1 MSPHLQRSAIA
12 SKTVFDLRWNV
23 RQLLFSGLLLLAL
36 SHQGLGDESYRLNK
50 LAEIDTAI
58 EEAINQKKTPGGV
71 FWLER
76 KGQIY
81 SKAFGNKSVEPE
93 IAPTRV
99 DTIYDSASLTKVIAT
114 TPAIM
119 LLMERGMILLDAPVH
134 HYLDGFN
141 AGGKEAITIRHLM
154 THTSGLRP
162 GISHTIEVDGV
173 LKEWTGYDNAIALA
187 KSEKVQSQPGTR
199 FIYSDINY
207 ILLGDIVQQ
216 LSGRRLED
224 FVSEEIF
231 APLKMND
238 TYYVPSARQRN
249 RTAPTKWVDGKMLQ
263 GTPNNP
269 ICRKTGRGHGH
280 AGMFTTATDL
290 AKFARMMLNLGEL
303 NGVKLFKPET
313 VEFMTSVQSP
323 AKIDSWRGL
332 GWDIDTGYSKQRGN
346 LFPIGGYGH
355 TGFAGPS
362 LWIDPY
368 SQSIVIFM
376 CNRIHPDGTGNVLK
390 LRNQLGTLAAEAIG
404 DFDFSSPPGALSKVR
419 NGIDVLEAQNFA
431 ALEGL
436 KVGLITNH
444 TGRNRKGASTIDLL
458 HKSDHIELAAL
469 FSPEHGI
476 RGGFDEKVDDETD
489 SRTGLKINSLYGRT
503 RKPTASSLEDIDAL
517 VFDIQD
523 IGCRF
528 YTYISTM
535 GLAME
540 AASESGKK
548 FIVLDRVNPI
558 NGAKVDGPL
567 RRGESNFTGY
577 HEIPIRHGMTVGELA
592 RMIKAE
598 KNLSMDL
605 TIIPIEGWRRDML
618 FDETGL
624 QWINPSPNMRNITQA
639 ILYPGIGLLETTEL
653 SVGRGTD
660 TPFEI
665 FGAPYINQLEL
676 SEELNRLDVAGVRF
690 VPVQF
695 TPTSSKYQNEICQ
708 GVNVILTDRENCP
721 VVDLGIAIAHTL
733 NRLYA
738 PDFDI
743 GKFNRLLMYP
753 EVIEQLRE
761 GHSWKSVVSQW
772 RNEEQRFIERRKPFL
787 IYE

>member
-1 MSPHLQRSAIA
+1 MSIPSQRSAID
-12 SKTVFDLRWNV
+12 SKAALNTKWNMA
-23 RQLLFSGLLLLAL
+23 RLLFFGLLLLAL
-36 SHQGLGDESYRLNK
+36 SYQSLGDELYRTSK
-50 LAEIDTAI
+50 LAEIDSAI
-58 EEAINQKKTPGGV
+58 EEAIDQKKTPGGV

-81 SKAFGNKSVEPE
+81 SKAFGNKSVEPK
-93 IAPTRV
+93 ITPTRV

-119 LLMERGMILLDAPVH
+119 LLMESGKILLDAPVH
-134 HYLDGFN
+134 RYLDGFIG
-141 AGGKEAITIRHLM
+141 GGKETITIRHLM

-173 LKEWTGYDNAIALA
+173 SKEWTGYDTAIALA
-187 KSEKVQSQPGTR
+187 KSEKIQSQPGTQ
-199 FIYSDINY
+199 FVYSDINY

-231 APLKMND
+231 APLKMNN
-238 TYYVPSARQRN
+238 TYYLPSNRQRN

-280 AGMFTTATDL
+280 AGMFTTAADL

-313 VEFMTSVQSP
+313 VELMTSVQSP
-323 AKIDSWRGL
+323 ARVDSWRGL
-332 GWDIDTGYSKQRGN
+332 GWDIDTGYSKQRGS

-362 LWIDPY
+362 LWIDPH

-390 LRNQLGTLAAEAIG
+390 LRTQLGTLAAEAIS
-404 DFDFSSPPGALSKVR
+404 DFDFNSAPGALSKVR
-419 NGIDVLEAQNFA
+419 SGIDVLETQNFT

-444 TGRNRKGASTIDLL
+444 TGRNRKGISSIDLL
-458 HKSDHIELAAL
+458 HKSDQVALAAL

-476 RGGFDEKVDDETD
+476 RGEFDEKVGDETD
-489 SRTGLKINSLYGRT
+489 SRTGLNIHSLYGSS
-503 RKPTASSLEDIDAL
+503 RKPTASSLEEIDGL

-540 AASESGKK
+540 AAAESDKK

-558 NGAKVDGPL
+558 NGVTVNGPL

-577 HEIPIRHGMTVGELA
+577 HEIPVRHGMTVGELA
-592 RMIKAE
+592 QMIKTE
-598 KNLSMDL
+598 NDLNLDL
-605 TIIPIEGWRRDML
+605 KIIPIEGWRRDML

-624 QWINPSPNMRNITQA
+624 QWINPSPNMRNLTQA

-676 SEELNRLDVAGVRF
+676 AEELNRLNVPGVRF
-690 VPVQF
+690 IPVQF
-695 TPTSSKYQNEICQ
+695 TPSSSKYQNEICQ
-708 GVNVILTDRENCP
+708 GVNIILTDRESCP
-721 VVDLGIAIAHTL
+721 VVDLGIGIAHTL

-738 PDFDI
+738 PDFDL
-743 GKFNRLLMYP
+743 GKLNRLLMNP
-753 EVIEQLRE
+753 EAIEQLRE
-761 GHSWKSVVSQW
+761 SHSWQSVVSHW
-772 RNEEQRFIERRKPFL
+772 RDEEQSFIERRKPFL